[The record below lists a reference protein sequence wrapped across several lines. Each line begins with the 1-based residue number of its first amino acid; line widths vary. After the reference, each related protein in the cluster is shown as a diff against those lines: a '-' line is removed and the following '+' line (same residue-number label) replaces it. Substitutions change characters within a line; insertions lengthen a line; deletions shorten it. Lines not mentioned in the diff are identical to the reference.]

1 MPSPSQPAATQDP
14 TQTQSLSAGVDMREL
29 AKLIAGELA
38 DIVVER
44 LAARFGK
51 TAAPATMQSEI
62 LTADQ
67 AAQMLSVHPE
77 TIRRWCKAGKI
88 PSTKLGGNNIQ
99 IAKAEVVKMVA
110 EGTTSRSRSQ
120 LERAKRKLGIT

>member
-1 MPSPSQPAATQDP
+1 M
-14 TQTQSLSAGVDMREL
+14 DMREL

-38 DIVVER
+38 DVVVER
-44 LAARFGK
+44 LTARLG
-51 TAAPATMQSEI
+51 TAAPAPIQSEI
-62 LTADQ
+62 LTTEE
-67 AAQMLSVHPE
+67 AASMLSVHPE